1 MKKLAILIVGI
12 ILFVA
17 CKNDK
22 KETKTDITPKD
33 DLVLEQEEVVDK
45 LPNLS
50 DINFMA
56 SLEAYQQKDYTKS
69 AKFIEDGVAELK
81 KEGANLDAKNKKILN
96 ASIAKI
102 NNLIGNVKKGE
113 QDLAT
118 LTQAFGNAEML
129 VAHDYFIYTISTL
142 LDEPAKGT
150 YFFSKALR
158 SLNNAVVTLKGK
170 AKEEAKA
177 IQAESKKLAT
187 KIKEGGKNLEKD
199 IKAQTDKIKDFL
211 KKHEVAIF

>member
-1 MKKLAILIVGI
+1 MKKLAILTVGI
-12 ILFVA
+12 ALFIA

-22 KETKTDITPKD
+22 KGNTKKD

-45 LPNLS
+45 IPNLS

-56 SLEAYQQKDYTKS
+56 SLEAYQQKDYAKS

-81 KEGANLDAKNKKILN
+81 KEGKNLDTKNKEILN
-96 ASIAKI
+96 VSVSKI
-102 NNLIGNVKKGE
+102 NNLVANVKKGD
-113 QDLAT
+113 QNVSTLA
-118 LTQAFGNAEML
+118 QAFGNAEML
-129 VAHDYFIYTISTL
+129 VAHDYFTYTVSTL

-158 SLNNAVVTLKGK
+158 SLNNAVVTLEGDAK
-170 AKEEAKA
+170 ADAKA

-187 KIKEGGKNLEKD
+187 KIKDGGKDLEGD
-199 IKAQTDKIKDFL
+199 IKAQTNKIKDFL
-211 KKHEVAIF
+211 KKHKVDIF

>member
-1 MKKLAILIVGI
+1 MKKLAILTVGI
-12 ILFVA
+12 ALFIA

-22 KETKTDITPKD
+22 KENTKKD

-45 LPNLS
+45 IPNLS

-56 SLEAYQQKDYTKS
+56 SLEAYQQKEYAKS

-81 KEGANLDAKNKKILN
+81 KEGKNLDAKNKEILN
-96 ASIAKI
+96 ASVSKI
-102 NNLIGNVKKGE
+102 NNLVASVKKGD
-113 QDLAT
+113 QNVST
-118 LTQAFGNAEML
+118 LVQAFGNAEML
-129 VAHDYFIYTISTL
+129 VAHDYFTYTVSTL

-158 SLNNAVVTLKGK
+158 SLNNAVITLEGD
-170 AKEEAKA
+170 AKEDAKA

-187 KIKEGGKNLEKD
+187 KIKDGGIDVEGD
-199 IKAQTDKIKDFL
+199 IKAQTEKIKAFL
-211 KKHEVAIF
+211 KKHKVANF